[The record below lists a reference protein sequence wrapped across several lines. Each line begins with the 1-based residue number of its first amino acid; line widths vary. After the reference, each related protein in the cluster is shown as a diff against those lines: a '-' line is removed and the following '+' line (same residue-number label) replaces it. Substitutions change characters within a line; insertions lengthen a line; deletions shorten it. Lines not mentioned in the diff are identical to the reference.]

1 MSAIHPIDLTAWD
14 GPLPATER
22 AIATDAL
29 EAGHVLFLP
38 NLRFELSEAERAY
51 LTPETV
57 GKSKNVSYD
66 PASGKIGGTT
76 VAALKVHDLRA
87 LMDRF
92 AASTRTLLATLLPS
106 YKGGLH
112 QAKTSL
118 RPVEVAG
125 RKQTWRKDD
134 TRLHVD
140 SFPSQPSNGKRIL
153 RVFTNVNPDGR
164 PRVWKVGE
172 PFESVARKFWGRSR
186 PLPGERRDPGCRPR
200 HEGGPHPVRP
210 LHAEVARR
218 DENGPGVPGAV
229 RGGDAPVPGEQH
241 LGVLHRSGV
250 PRRGERGAPVGA
262 DLLGGRERAAEPGV
276 GPASR
281 AGIARRPQAGLKA
294 PQHKGTKIAQRV
306 TKETCVQMLEDRPA
320 GRPSDPRA
328 LRFFVA
334 LCAIFV
340 PLW

>member
-1 MSAIHPIDLTAWD
+1 MSAIQPVELGAWD
-14 GPLPATER
+14 GPLSATER

-38 NLRFELSEAERAY
+38 NLRFELSAAERAY

-66 PASGKIGGTT
+66 PASGEMGGAA
-76 VAALKVHDLRA
+76 VAAMRVHDLRA

-92 AASTRTLLATLLPS
+92 AASTRALLATLLPS
-106 YKGGLH
+106 YAGGLH

-172 PFESVARKFWGRSR
+172 PFESVARKFWDTLRA
-186 PLPGERRDPGCRPR
+186 PLPGERAI
-200 HEGGPHPVRP
+200 
-210 LHAEVARR
+210 LA
-218 DENGPGVPGAV
+218 AV
-229 RGGDAPVPGEQH
+229 
-241 LGVLHRSGV
+241 
-250 PRRGERGAPVGA
+250 
-262 DLLGGRERAAEPGV
+262 
-276 GPASR
+276 
-281 AGIARRPQAGLKA
+281 
-294 PQHKGTKIAQRV
+294 RV
-306 TKETCVQMLEDRPA
+306 TKAVRTRYDHYMLKLHDAMKQDPQYQARFEAATHPFPANSTWVCFTDQVSHAAVSGAHQLEQTFWVDVSVLRNPESAPLRVLESLA
-320 GRPSDPRA
+320 GRRLA
-328 LRFFVA
+328 
-334 LCAIFV
+334 
-340 PLW
+340 